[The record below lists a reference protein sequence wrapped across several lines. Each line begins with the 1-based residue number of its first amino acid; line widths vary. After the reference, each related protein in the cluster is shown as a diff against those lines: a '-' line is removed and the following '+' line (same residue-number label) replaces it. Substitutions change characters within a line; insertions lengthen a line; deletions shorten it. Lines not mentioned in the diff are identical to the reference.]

1 MEATEGRFRFL
12 LSNGIEALNGGL
24 FVSPGFGIH
33 PTRVIDSHELIF
45 VAQGCLDMFEEDES
59 LHVTENQT
67 LLLFPGKKH
76 GGRLPYSAD
85 LQFYWVHFRL
95 HDVGTPRSIIRVQ
108 RVAEARDPEL
118 LTEMFCR
125 FISDQESGI
134 LDPVSAAHLLAL
146 MLVEAG
152 PTEREWTPRA
162 ASRARAQQQ
171 APLALEIQ
179 AYIDRNFKGP
189 ITTSSIARDLRR
201 SADYL
206 ERVFRRHRDMSILEA
221 VHLKRIGVARAMLRT
236 EGRKNINEIAFA
248 CGYSD
253 PGYFRRMFKRLTGL
267 SPKKFRSLYSRMHIN
282 AH

>member
-1 MEATEGRFRFL
+1 M
-12 LSNGIEALNGGL
+12 
-24 FVSPGFGIH
+24 P
-33 PTRVIDSHELIF
+33 
-45 VAQGCLDMFEEDES
+45 
-59 LHVTENQT
+59 
-67 LLLFPGKKH
+67 
-76 GGRLPYSAD
+76 
-85 LQFYWVHFRL
+85 
-95 HDVGTPRSIIRVQ
+95 
-108 RVAEARDPEL
+108 RVADVRDPEL

-134 LDPVSAAHLLAL
+134 LDTVGAAHLVAL

-152 PTEREWTPRA
+152 TGEREWTPRA
-162 ASRARAQQQ
+162 ASRAREQ
-171 APLALEIQ
+171 APLALQIQ
-179 AYIDRNFKGP
+179 AYIDGNFRGP

-206 ERVFRRHRDMSILEA
+206 ERVFHRHRDMSILEA
-221 VHLKRIGVARAMLRT
+221 VHLKRIGVARSMLRT